1 MLDIYR
7 ITDITNQF
15 KVGESSNYS
24 EVKSMQQIHIIIMMG
39 FLLCTGGI
47 ASLLSNSSPYL
58 KTRSLTTRLTR
69 KPPLRIYQKCVFSTY
84 RSRIWNI
91 KSANKIKIR

>member
-24 EVKSMQQIHIIIMMG
+24 EVKSMQQIHIIIMRG
-39 FLLCTGGI
+39 FHFLAEIII
-47 ASLLSNSSPYL
+47 AMISS
-58 KTRSLTTRLTR
+58 
-69 KPPLRIYQKCVFSTY
+69 
-84 RSRIWNI
+84 
-91 KSANKIKIR
+91 A